1 MMRYDSHP
9 LKDRRV
15 TVPNLPIKVNIALQR
30 AETMARTLLA
40 KRQDHLWLS
49 LVAVPLA
56 MTAVA
61 LQFELWLMVPI
72 AVVCWWWASSASQWL
87 WLLGI
92 MEGCFGIIWAYLGA
106 YLLAEFP
113 HNRIAVGAGWAAYAL
128 VVAIGGCVNRWRFKH
143 RYGW

>member
-15 TVPNLPIKVNIALQR
+15 TVPNLPIKVNIAVQR

-61 LQFELWLMVPI
+61 LRFDLRLLIPI
-72 AVVCWWWASSASQWL
+72 AILCWWWASSTSQWL
-87 WLLGI
+87 WLLGL
-92 MEGCFGIIWAYLGA
+92 MEGCFSIIWAYLGA
-106 YLLAEFP
+106 YLLTEFP

-128 VVAIGGCVNRWRFKH
+128 VVAVGGGVNRWRFQR